1 MARHGKELTTEQK
14 EMLLSLSHQGF
25 SSYKIQEFTG
35 INCRTIDKFLKRT
48 RERGSIENNPR
59 SGGRKKTIPR
69 DEQVLF
75 RSVKRNQR
83 QTLKDLTARFNNR
96 TGYNVS
102 EITVPRRLCYFGG
115 YKRRMIWMQEN
126 YNITCK
132 S

>member
-1 MARHGKELTTEQK
+1 MGRHGKELTTEQK
-14 EMLLSLSHQGF
+14 EILLSLSHQGF

-35 INCRTIDKFLKRT
+35 INCRTIQKFLKRT
-48 RERGSIENNPR
+48 REKG
-59 SGGRKKTIPR
+59 SGGRKKTTPR
-69 DEQVLF
+69 DERVLF
-75 RSVKRNQR
+75 RSVKRNRR

-102 EITVPRRLCYFGG
+102 ERTVRRNVLW
-115 YKRRMIWMQEN
+115 RLQTTHDMQEN